1 MSYLFLIIGFALL
14 SFCSDWLVDGSSAI
28 AKRFRVSDLVIGM
41 TIVAIGTSL
50 PELVV
55 NLFSSIQGNNELAIT
70 NILGSNTLNT
80 LVVLGITAIICPVR
94 SSGRTLQKDIPLSIL
109 AAFLVMMFA
118 TDYFGKGTDI
128 EKIIFKLSG
137 QTIEHCEGIG
147 CFEGGILLLGF
158 GLFMYQIF
166 KYARE
171 DRKALNQES
180 TIKSMP
186 IWKATLLIAGG
197 LAGLIAGG
205 KLVVDS
211 AVDIATSWGV
221 SEGIV
226 GITIV
231 ALGTSLPELFVS
243 VIAARKGHTDLAIGN
258 VIGSN
263 VMNIFLILGLS
274 AVIHPI
280 PHYENALIDAGMAT
294 LSGII
299 LLYTVINDDRHDI
312 CRWEG
317 IMMLVLYA
325 VYMMALFV

>member
-1 MSYLFLIIGFALL
+1 MSYALLIIGFALL

-28 AKRFRVSDLVIGM
+28 AKRFRVSDLVIGL
-41 TIVAIGTSL
+41 TIVALGTSL

-55 NLFSSIQGNNELAIT
+55 NLFSSIQGSNELAIT

-80 LVVLGITAIICPVR
+80 LVVLGITAIIRPVR
-94 SSGRTLQKDIPLSIL
+94 SSNRTLRKDIPLSIL
-109 AAFLVMMFA
+109 AAFLVLMFG
-118 TDYFGKGTDI
+118 TNWFGKGHLFHNFDGICTY
-128 EKIIFKLSG
+128 
-137 QTIEHCEGIG
+137 EGW
-147 CFEGGILLLGF
+147 ILLA
-158 GLFMYQIF
+158 LFAFYMYHIF
-166 KYARE
+166 TYARD
-171 DRKALNQES
+171 DRKAEPADS
-180 TIKSMP
+180 DIKTMP
-186 IWKATLLIAGG
+186 MWKALLLVVGG
-197 LAGLIAGG
+197 LVGLILGG

-211 AVDIATSWGV
+211 AVEIATSWGV

-274 AVIHPI
+274 AAIHPI
-280 PHYENALIDAGMAT
+280 PAYDNLLIDAGMAT
-294 LSGII
+294 LSAIL

-317 IMMLVLYA
+317 ILMLGLYA
-325 VYMMALFV
+325 VYMAALFA